1 MSLSSPDDAKGE
13 DTSPKVLIID
23 DSEKVHIKFRSL
35 LPKEFNV
42 FTASNADEAEALCK
56 SEEIGWIIVDMVI
69 PDTDSVELAKKLKE
83 QRPDASCL
91 GLYLRNVESP
101 ELEASNNGLDG
112 YLNKPFR
119 EGQIEDLI
127 RLANS
132 KMDPSLDIL
141 SVKENIVRVEKT
153 SLKDKQ
159 EDQYFSRLAELV
171 GLALDDIASDC
182 FETVI
187 FEFTNLVE
195 HNQSQMLLS
204 LSLQCSRDLGLDI
217 CVVGPARLKEWIAED
232 EDPASIKFY
241 ETLMEASRL

>member
-1 MSLSSPDDAKGE
+1 MAISASHFAK
-13 DTSPKVLIID
+13 V
-23 DSEKVHIKFRSL
+23 
-35 LPKEFNV
+35 
-42 FTASNADEAEALCK
+42 
-56 SEEIGWIIVDMVI
+56 
-69 PDTDSVELAKKLKE
+69 KLKISFGS
-83 QRPDASCL
+83 QTP
-91 GLYLRNVESP
+91 
-101 ELEASNNGLDG
+101 
-112 YLNKPFR
+112 
-119 EGQIEDLI
+119 
-127 RLANS
+127 

-187 FEFTNLVE
+187 FSFTNLVE

-241 ETLMEASRL
+241 ETLMEASSPLNLSELN